1 MSKKQ
6 SKGLG
11 SGLGA
16 LLGEGVFEEENGS
29 TLLPINRVE
38 PREDQ
43 PRSYF
48 DEAALN
54 ELADSISQ
62 HGLIQPITV
71 RRMDDGFYQII
82 AGERRWRASRLAG
95 LTEIPAHIIEADD
108 HEAMELAL
116 VENLQREDLNPIE
129 EASGYRTLMKQYGM
143 TQEQVAKRVGRSRPA
158 VANGLRLLNLP
169 EKTQDMVAKGSISF
183 SQARALLEIDDAEI
197 INEAAEK
204 IAKEGLTAR
213 EATALIK
220 RMGSAPKKVTAKKND
235 KPTAAAVDYAAVLG
249 EKITRSMGRR
259 VTVTPGKKGG
269 SVTIDYYDNEDLEA
283 LILQLCGEA
292 VE

>member
-6 SKGLG
+6 TKGLG

-38 PREDQ
+38 PRKDQ

-71 RRMDDGFYQII
+71 RRIDDGFYQII

-129 EASGYRTLMKQYGM
+129 EAAGYRTLIKQYGM
-143 TQEQVAKRVGRSRPA
+143 TQEQVAQHVGRSRPA
-158 VANGLRLLNLP
+158 VANSLRLLNLP

-183 SQARALLEIDDAEI
+183 SQARALLEIDDADI

-220 RMGSAPKKVTAKKND
+220 RMGSAPKKVIFRKND
-235 KPTAAAVDYAAVLG
+235 KPSAAAVDYAAVLG

-269 SVTIDYYDNEDLEA
+269 SVTIDYYDNEDLEE
-283 LILQLCGEA
+283 LILQLCGQA

>member
-71 RRMDDGFYQII
+71 RRIDDGFYQII
-82 AGERRWRASRLAG
+82 AGERRWRASRIAG

-129 EASGYRTLMKQYGM
+129 EAAGYRTLMKQYGM

-158 VANGLRLLNLP
+158 VANSLRLLNLP
-169 EKTQDMVAKGSISF
+169 EKTQDMLAKGSISF
-183 SQARALLEIDDAEI
+183 SQARALLEIDDADI
-197 INEAAEK
+197 INDAAEK
-204 IAKEGLTAR
+204 IAKDGLTAR

-269 SVTIDYYDNEDLEA
+269 SVTIDYYDNEDLEE

>member
-6 SKGLG
+6 MKGLG

-48 DEAALN
+48 DEDALN

-71 RRMDDGFYQII
+71 RPIDGGYYQII
-82 AGERRWRASRLAG
+82 AGERRWRASRIAG
-95 LTEIPAHIIEADD
+95 LTEIPAHVMDVDD

-129 EASGYRTLMKQYGM
+129 EATGYRALIQQYGM

-158 VANGLRLLNLP
+158 VANALRLLNLP
-169 EKTQDMVAKGSISF
+169 EKTQTMVSEGSLSF
-183 SQARALLEIDDAEI
+183 SQARALLEISEPDL
-197 INEAAEK
+197 INEAAER

-220 RMGSAPKKVTAKKND
+220 RIGSAPKKVSPKKKTGTSPAN
-235 KPTAAAVDYAAVLG
+235 VDYAAVLG
-249 EKITRSMGRR
+249 EKLTRSMGRR
-259 VTVTPGKKGG
+259 VTVTPTEKGG
-269 SVTIDYYDNEDLEA
+269 SVTVEYYDNEDLES